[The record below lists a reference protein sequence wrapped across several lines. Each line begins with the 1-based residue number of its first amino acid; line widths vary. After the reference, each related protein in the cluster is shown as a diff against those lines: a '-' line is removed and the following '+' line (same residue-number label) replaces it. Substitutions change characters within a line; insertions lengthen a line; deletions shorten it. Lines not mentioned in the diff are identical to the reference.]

1 MNFPS
6 NIGKEG
12 LPNWLSGESAHEVG
26 DPGSILGSE
35 RSPGE
40 GNGNRLQYSCLRNTM
55 ERGAMEL
62 QKSWAQLSDQNNNN
76 SGKEA
81 FKVDVTSTKML

>member
-1 MNFPS
+1 
-6 NIGKEG
+6 
-12 LPNWLSGESAHEVG
+12 
-26 DPGSILGSE
+26 
-35 RSPGE
+35 
-40 GNGNRLQYSCLRNTM
+40 M